1 MGRPEAAPSLVPKP
15 KALSPVVSPASTAV
29 LVRSSPHASGGHA
42 ESRYPSSPAV
52 HQRPQVS
59 YLLNISS
66 LSSLVSA
73 SGSLLFPAH
82 FHLLVNSSNHN
93 NIHLSPTSDLG
104 DDPSLPLLFGNLTAC
119 PCVSGFASYFLFTSS
134 HF

>member
-1 MGRPEAAPSLVPKP
+1 MDGQMIKTLK
-15 KALSPVVSPASTAV
+15 
-29 LVRSSPHASGGHA
+29 HSGKNNHILGCA
-42 ESRYPSSPAV
+42 GVMYAV
-52 HQRPQVS
+52 HQSPQVF

-82 FHLLVNSSNHN
+82 FHLLVNPSNHN
-93 NIHLSPTSDLG
+93 HIHLSPTSDLG